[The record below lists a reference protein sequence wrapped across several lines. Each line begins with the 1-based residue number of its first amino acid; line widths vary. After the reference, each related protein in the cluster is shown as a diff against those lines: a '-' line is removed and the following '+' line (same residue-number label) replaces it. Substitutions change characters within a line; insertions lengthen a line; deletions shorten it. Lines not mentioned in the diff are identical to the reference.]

1 MSIVLLSPYDLLIPI
16 MGVRCLSLFEIN
28 TFNKFM
34 VLIIIDVFYAPSSL
48 IIRIIGGV

>member
-28 TFNKFM
+28 T
-34 VLIIIDVFYAPSSL
+34 LIIDVFYAPSSL